1 MDRRG
6 VDDAPVFTTS
16 SNDITL
22 RARTIASVT
31 WSPAP
36 WIGGDA
42 GPDQRTANVAPIIEE
57 IVNRAGWV
65 QGNSLAFILSGA
77 GERVATSYNA
87 SPNAAPI
94 LHVEY
99 MSEPAANTAPGVS
112 ITGPA
117 DGASVVEGTALTFTG
132 TANDNEDG
140 NLSANLTWNS
150 NLDGALGTGA
160 SVGATLSVGGHTI
173 TASVTDSG
181 GLPGSDQITITVTL
195 VNDAPAIASLDGDTL
210 AYIEG
215 DGALV
220 IDQGTMATV
229 TDADSP
235 NLDTGGLTV
244 GFGITGQAGDQNSIR
259 DQGSAVGQIGFSGA
273 SITYG
278 GIQIG
283 TAVGGA
289 GGIDLVVTFNAN
301 ATVTAAEALV
311 HNITFENISQDPSTA
326 ARTVSLILTDGD
338 GGTSNTAN
346 VTVTV
351 AAVNDAPVAV
361 DDTAASGLDVPVV
374 IDVLSNDSDLE
385 DDILSVTAVGA
396 AVSGTAAANPDQ
408 TISYTPDPGF
418 IGSDSFTYTITDNNG
433 GFDTAI
439 VDVIVSS
446 ADITLSGDQ
455 SVVEN
460 TAGTVIGTLTVTAP
474 GAGENYVFSVGDSRF
489 EVVGAELKLKD
500 GVRLDFEKASQI
512 SLDITATDGVDNYAE
527 TIVIAVNDVAEVRFA
542 AFGDYDN
549 SSNVTAVA
557 NLVGSLNVDFIV
569 TTGDNVYGTTLIDH
583 SIGIFYSDFIGDYI
597 GDVGP
602 GSAINRF
609 FPSLGN
615 HDYWDDGSGF
625 NGGIDIYLDYFTL
638 PGNERYYDFQ
648 MGPVHL
654 FAINSHDAEPD
665 GFDSSSIQAAWLQ
678 SELAASNSLYKI
690 VYFHHAPYSSGT
702 GRGTG
707 WMEWPFEDWGATVL
721 ITGHLHNYERILL
734 DENNDGIILPYFV
747 SGLGGANKSSTDFL
761 PVHPDSEFRYHDTYG
776 TILIQASDSSI
787 TFEFYSIDNGGTL
800 IDAYT
805 MELPGANL
813 PPEAVADSAY
823 IVAEGGTLNETAPG
837 VLGNDSDPE
846 GDPLTA
852 ALVSGPANGIL
863 TLNTDGGFTY
873 SHDGSETLSDSFTYK
888 ANDGALDSNTVSVDI
903 AVTAVNDP
911 PTLTAVADLAGTEDT
926 ARLVSLAELTA
937 AGDAADVDGTVTG
950 FRIEAVSSGSLLV
963 GGAAVVDGATQ
974 VTAAQDAV
982 WTPEADATGVQ
993 PAFTVVAI
1001 DDGGTAS
1008 AAAVQVSVDL
1018 AAVNDPPTLTAVAD
1032 LAGTEDT
1039 ARLVSLAEL
1048 TAAGD
1053 AADVDG
1059 TVTGFRIE
1067 AVSSGSLLVGGA
1079 AVVDG
1084 ATQVTAAQ
1092 DAVWTPEADAT
1103 GVQPAFTVVAIDDG
1117 GTASAAAVQVSV
1129 DLAAVNDPPT
1139 LTAVADLAGTED
1151 TARLVSLAELTAAG
1165 DAADVDGTV
1174 TGFRIEAVS
1183 SGSLLVGGAAVVDGA
1198 TQVTAAQDA
1207 VWTPEADATGVQPAF
1222 TVVAIDDGGTAS
1234 AAAVQVSV
1242 DLAAVNDPPTLTAVA
1257 DLAGTEDTA
1266 RLVSLAELT
1275 AAGDAADVDG
1285 TVTGF
1290 RIEAVSSGSLL
1301 VGGAAV
1307 VDGQLR

>member
-1 MDRRG
+1 MPPR
-6 VDDAPVFTTS
+6 S
-16 SNDITL
+16 
-22 RARTIASVT
+22 
-31 WSPAP
+31 
-36 WIGGDA
+36 
-42 GPDQRTANVAPIIEE
+42 
-57 IVNRAGWV
+57 
-65 QGNSLAFILSGA
+65 
-77 GERVATSYNA
+77 
-87 SPNAAPI
+87 
-94 LHVEY
+94 
-99 MSEPAANTAPGVS
+99 
-112 ITGPA
+112 
-117 DGASVVEGTALTFTG
+117 
-132 TANDNEDG
+132 NDNEDG

-557 NLVGSLNVDFIV
+557 NLVGS
-569 TTGDNVYGTTLIDH
+569 
-583 SIGIFYSDFIGDYI
+583 YSEC
-597 GDVGP
+597 
-602 GSAINRF
+602 RF
-609 FPSLGN
+609 HC
-615 HDYWDDGSGF
+615 HDRRQCLW
-625 NGGIDIYLDYFTL
+625 
-638 PGNERYYDFQ
+638 
-648 MGPVHL
+648 
-654 FAINSHDAEPD
+654 
-665 GFDSSSIQAAWLQ
+665 
-678 SELAASNSLYKI
+678 
-690 VYFHHAPYSSGT
+690 
-702 GRGTG
+702 
-707 WMEWPFEDWGATVL
+707 
-721 ITGHLHNYERILL
+721 
-734 DENNDGIILPYFV
+734 
-747 SGLGGANKSSTDFL
+747 
-761 PVHPDSEFRYHDTYG
+761 
-776 TILIQASDSSI
+776 
-787 TFEFYSIDNGGTL
+787 
-800 IDAYT
+800 
-805 MELPGANL
+805 
-813 PPEAVADSAY
+813 
-823 IVAEGGTLNETAPG
+823 
-837 VLGNDSDPE
+837 
-846 GDPLTA
+846 
-852 ALVSGPANGIL
+852 
-863 TLNTDGGFTY
+863 
-873 SHDGSETLSDSFTYK
+873 
-888 ANDGALDSNTVSVDI
+888 
-903 AVTAVNDP
+903 NDP
-911 PTLTAVADLAGTEDT
+911 DRPQYRHIL
-926 ARLVSLAELTA
+926 
-937 AGDAADVDGTVTG
+937 
-950 FRIEAVSSGSLLV
+950 
-963 GGAAVVDGATQ
+963 
-974 VTAAQDAV
+974 
-982 WTPEADATGVQ
+982 
-993 PAFTVVAI
+993 
-1001 DDGGTAS
+1001 
-1008 AAAVQVSVDL
+1008 
-1018 AAVNDPPTLTAVAD
+1018 
-1032 LAGTEDT
+1032 
-1039 ARLVSLAEL
+1039 
-1048 TAAGD
+1048 
-1053 AADVDG
+1053 
-1059 TVTGFRIE
+1059 
-1067 AVSSGSLLVGGA
+1067 
-1079 AVVDG
+1079 
-1084 ATQVTAAQ
+1084 
-1092 DAVWTPEADAT
+1092 
-1103 GVQPAFTVVAIDDG
+1103 
-1117 GTASAAAVQVSV
+1117 
-1129 DLAAVNDPPT
+1129 
-1139 LTAVADLAGTED
+1139 
-1151 TARLVSLAELTAAG
+1151 
-1165 DAADVDGTV
+1165 
-1174 TGFRIEAVS
+1174 
-1183 SGSLLVGGAAVVDGA
+1183 
-1198 TQVTAAQDA
+1198 
-1207 VWTPEADATGVQPAF
+1207 
-1222 TVVAIDDGGTAS
+1222 
-1234 AAAVQVSV
+1234 
-1242 DLAAVNDPPTLTAVA
+1242 
-1257 DLAGTEDTA
+1257 
-1266 RLVSLAELT
+1266 
-1275 AAGDAADVDG
+1275 
-1285 TVTGF
+1285 
-1290 RIEAVSSGSLL
+1290 
-1301 VGGAAV
+1301 
-1307 VDGQLR
+1307 